1 MTPPDGD
8 TPEQTVVQR
17 IDGRRPLGGKARL
30 SLALAVAVV
39 AGWSSVFVL
48 EHLWPPY
55 IFLSAI
61 WAITCAYAAVINK
74 RSPAQVALLSLASV
88 FFVLGLYETYLFSQ
102 IVERRA
108 GKSLIATDGAGNA
121 REMSAPNDV
130 LGYAPK
136 PNQAGRF
143 TLTHDGNPIFG
154 HGYTIGPNGL
164 RVSPPH
170 EAVADV
176 PCALFFGGSFT
187 FGTGV
192 EDDEAMPY
200 VAGILSEGKVRVYN
214 FGYRGYG
221 PHQMLA
227 ALESGLVDSVID
239 CVPTVVIY
247 QAIVGHMMRS
257 VGLSDWDTHGPR
269 YVLADTGEAIRRGNF
284 DDFDNPLVG
293 FLQGILKKSL
303 TVMALGYGRYTNYKM
318 DLMVA
323 ILDKS
328 RNLVT
333 ERYPGSEFHV
343 IFWDACATK
352 EPEPVARIL
361 IDKIVRKNFQ
371 LHLVSTIVVDICAKV
386 DEYMIQGDGHPNKTA
401 HDKIARYVV
410 REIFRD

>member
-8 TPEQTVVQR
+8 PPEQAVAQR
-17 IDGRRPLGGKARL
+17 IDGRRLPGGGAPILL
-30 SLALAVAVV
+30 SLAVAVI
-39 AGWSSVFVL
+39 AGLSSVYIL
-48 EHLWPPY
+48 KYLWPPY
-55 IFLSAI
+55 IFLSVI
-61 WAITCAYAAVINK
+61 WAVTCAYAAVISK
-74 RSPAQVALLSLASV
+74 RPSVKAALLSLAAV
-88 FFVLGLYETYLFSQ
+88 FFVLCLYESYLFSQ

-108 GKSLIATDGAGNA
+108 SKALITTDVAGNSQ
-121 REMSAPNDV
+121 EMSARHDV

-136 PNQAGRF
+136 PSQTGRF
-143 TLTHDGNPIFG
+143 TLTHEGNPIFG

-164 RVSPPH
+164 RVSPPVK
-170 EAVADV
+170 ELADG

-192 EDDEAMPY
+192 EDDEALPY

-227 ALESGLVDSVID
+227 ALESGLVDSVIE

-247 QAIVGHMMRS
+247 QAIVGHMMRT
-257 VGLSDWDTHGPR
+257 VGLSEWDTHGPR

-284 DDFDNPLVG
+284 DDFDNPLIG
-293 FLQGILKKSL
+293 FLQGNLKKSL

-328 RNLVT
+328 RNLVA

>member
-30 SLALAVAVV
+30 SLALAVAVI
-39 AGWSSVFVL
+39 AGLSSVFIL
-48 EHLWPPY
+48 EYLWPPY
-55 IFLSAI
+55 IFLSVI
-61 WAITCAYAAVINK
+61 WAVTCAYAAVISK
-74 RSPAQVALLSLASV
+74 RPSAKVALLSLASV

-136 PNQAGRF
+136 PSQAGRF

-192 EDDEAMPY
+192 EDDEALPY
-200 VAGILSEGKVRVYN
+200 VAGILSEGRYQVYN

-227 ALESGLVDSVID
+227 ALESGLVDSVIE

-247 QAIVGHMMRS
+247 QALVGHMTRS

-328 RNLVT
+328 RNLVA

-371 LHLVSTIVVDICAKV
+371 LHLVSTIVVDICAKR